1 MPKFDTQG
9 QQLVSD
15 GGTAYVVIAA
25 AKGTNTVVSATP
37 GRLCAVVVTATG
49 TNSMQ
54 IQDNGVTVAA
64 IPASPGVGTRWPFQI
79 ECGHDITVVGNAAN
93 PGVTVTYTT
102 GG

>member
-15 GGTAYVVIAA
+15 GGTAYTVIAA
-25 AKGTNTVVSATP
+25 AKGTNTTVVATAA
-37 GRLCAVVVTATG
+37 RLCAAIVTATG
-49 TNSMQ
+49 TNAMQ

-64 IPASPGVGTRWPFQI
+64 IPANPAVGTRFPFQI
-79 ECGHDITVVGNAAN
+79 ECGTNIVVVGNAAN
-93 PGVTVTYTT
+93 PGVTITYTT